1 MPSTSKLMSQIAEVN
16 GRMVII
22 INDVLN
28 QGVIAKFAF
37 SYFLM
42 CGATDIRLVT
52 MIEKDIARST
62 IVHAD
67 YTCFYTG
74 PEWLG
79 DM

>member
-1 MPSTSKLMSQIAEVN
+1 MPFTSKLMSQIAEVN
-16 GRMVII
+16 SRMVII
-22 INDVLN
+22 INDVLD

-37 SYFLM
+37 GHFLV
-42 CGATDIRLVT
+42 CGATDIKLVT

-62 IVHAD
+62 ITHAD
-67 YTCFYTG
+67 YTCFHTG

>member
-1 MPSTSKLMSQIAEVN
+1 MPFTSKLIPQIAEVN
-16 GRMVII
+16 SHMVII
-22 INDVLN
+22 INDVLD

-37 SYFLM
+37 GHFLV
-42 CGATDIRLVT
+42 CGATDIKLVT

-62 IVHAD
+62 IAHAD
-67 YTCFYTG
+67 YTRFHTE

>member
-1 MPSTSKLMSQIAEVN
+1 MPFTSKLMSQIAEVN

-22 INDVLN
+22 INDVLD

-37 SYFLM
+37 GHFLV
-42 CGATDIRLVT
+42 CGATNIKFVT

-62 IVHAD
+62 IAHAD
-67 YTCFYTG
+67 YTCFHTG